1 MIRRRFG
8 EQLMHGPGRGAGLA
22 RLVLLGAIAFVNALA
37 AVIVFPLAPFL
48 ALGFAVPAQETAL
61 TSVIF
66 SAAAGLGGLA
76 GALFLGRAAL
86 WRVAVGALTGLG
98 LGSLAAA
105 LAPNFTMLLAARAFT
120 GFCAAPLLAA
130 VFAIIPETVPE
141 ARRNR
146 ALSLVVGSY
155 GLALVLG
162 LPASLLLAASAAGWR
177 AAFLGMAGLCLALL
191 AACHPRFGLLLGGT
205 AAGRAMSVRPQSILA
220 LLRRPE
226 SLTGLALIGSASFST
241 LLISPHIGTFALR
254 NAGLQEAGLWA
265 VYLIGGGLALVTT
278 RTTGWAMD
286 RIGALAASVAVAV
299 SLTLLLLLAFT
310 GGGPWGPAAPLLGL
324 LLAAQLARSTVAQA
338 SAAQVANHAD
348 RLTYQCLIAT
358 GTSLAQAAGAGCS
371 ALLAREGS
379 DGRLSGMFGL
389 AALSM
394 AAAWAAPLL
403 LLLLRRQLR
412 LRSETTKRQHIF

>member
-8 EQLMHGPGRGAGLA
+8 ELPMHGAGRGAGLA

-48 ALGFAVPAQETAL
+48 ALGFAVPAQQTAL

-86 WRVAVGALTGLG
+86 WRVAVGALAGLG

-105 LAPNFTMLLAARAFT
+105 LAPDFTMLLAARALT

-130 VFAIIPETVPE
+130 VFAIIPEAVPE

-162 LPASLLLAASAAGWR
+162 LPASLLLAASTAGWR
-177 AAFLGMAGLCLALL
+177 AAFLAMAGLCLALL
-191 AACHPRFGLLLGGT
+191 VACHPRFGLLSGGAT
-205 AAGRAMSVRPQSILA
+205 GRAMPVRPQSFLA
-220 LLRRPE
+220 LLQRPE
-226 SLTGLALIGSASFST
+226 SLTGLALIGSASFGT

-254 NAGLQEAGLWA
+254 NAGLPEAGLWA

-286 RIGALAASVAVAV
+286 RIGALAASVVVAV
-299 SLTLLLLLAFT
+299 SLTLLLLLAFA

-338 SAAQVANHAD
+338 SAAQVANPAD
-348 RLTYQCLIAT
+348 RLTYQCLVAA

-379 DGRLSGMFGL
+379 DGRLSGMLGL

-412 LRSETTKRQHIF
+412 LRAETAKQRHLF